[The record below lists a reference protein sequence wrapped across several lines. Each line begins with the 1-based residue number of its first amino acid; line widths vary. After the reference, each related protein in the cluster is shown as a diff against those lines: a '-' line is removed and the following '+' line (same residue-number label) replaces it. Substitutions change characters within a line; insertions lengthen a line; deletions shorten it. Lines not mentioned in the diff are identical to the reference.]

1 MNLIWN
7 KNILLFEKRFPQ
19 LCELIADHISF
30 FKKFAGTDDEINLYP
45 FWKISESKIH
55 TPIAEE
61 NGLRLHSAYNP
72 IRESDSFITS
82 QSDKISEK
90 ESIVFLGMGLGY
102 PVISACEKFQKK
114 TIIIIEPDIKKD
126 DNVGDIQLN
135 SIDHLEMFKTYI
147 LNTLGN
153 SSDVEHELEEVLK

>member
-7 KNILLFEKRFPQ
+7 KNIQLFEKRFPQ

-90 ESIVFLGMGLGY
+90 DTITEDENRESDTTVTEDSAEEDTGQTQEDTITEKEIREETDRIV
-102 PVISACEKFQKK
+102 
-114 TIIIIEPDIKKD
+114 IKP
-126 DNVGDIQLN
+126 
-135 SIDHLEMFKTYI
+135 
-147 LNTLGN
+147 
-153 SSDVEHELEEVLK
+153 

>member
-7 KNILLFEKRFPQ
+7 KNIQLFEKRFPQ

-114 TIIIIEPDIKKD
+114 TIIIIEPDINHFLAALLLMDFEK
-126 DNVGDIQLN
+126 V
-135 SIDHLEMFKTYI
+135 F
-147 LNTLGN
+147 
-153 SSDVEHELEEVLK
+153 